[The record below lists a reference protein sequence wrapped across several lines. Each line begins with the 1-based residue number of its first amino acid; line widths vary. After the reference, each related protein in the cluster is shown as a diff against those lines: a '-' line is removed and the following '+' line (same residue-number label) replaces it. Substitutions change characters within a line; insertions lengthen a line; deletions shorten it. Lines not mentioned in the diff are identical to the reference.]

1 MTSSDQTNT
10 PQDEHTLDSTP
21 SKHHIREKL
30 ARSLHAARD
39 GKVISQA
46 EMERRYLGD
55 TRREFL
61 L

>member
-1 MTSSDQTNT
+1 MTSSDQTSN
-10 PQDEHTLDSTP
+10 PQGEHTLDRTL

-30 ARSLHAARD
+30 KRSLRAAKD
-39 GKVISQA
+39 GKVISQE